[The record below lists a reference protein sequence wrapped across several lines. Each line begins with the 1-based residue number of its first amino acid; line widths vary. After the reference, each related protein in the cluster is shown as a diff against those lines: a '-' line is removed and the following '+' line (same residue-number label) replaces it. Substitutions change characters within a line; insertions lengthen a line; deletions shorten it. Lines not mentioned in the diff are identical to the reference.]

1 MTAPDL
7 FNKASLYLPD
17 KFLKYFNI
25 LQIGTI
31 IATVK
36 MVRKF
41 GEFGEMEAYGFS
53 ANRKSKK
60 LGFHYYKDAGHFDDP
75 SLDYWL
81 PKLQAAGTS
90 WLIVY
95 APENGEIPE
104 NFIIRLREVRIEPIV
119 VLNYA
124 ISSPP
129 TMQIFQQ
136 RMAYYHSI
144 GIHMVQFFNRPNM
157 RSSWNAEEWI
167 KPGIVTRFVRRFAD
181 YASVCIRERVI
192 PLFPLLEPGGDY
204 WDLAFLR
211 SSIKQIRKE
220 FSETLL
226 ANLVF
231 SASAGLNKHPLSWNE
246 AGPAGY
252 PPAAPYSEGMV
263 DHRGFY
269 LFQWYEEIL
278 RKEIGKNVPLLL
290 MNAGMWDASAGIF
303 DVVTKDS
310 RQQFLNILNL
320 LQDMTVKNEGKI
332 PSYVLSCCMYKL
344 PSTESL
350 SASVP
355 VEPDGSDI
363 LFGMNTKTVSEKVSV
378 SEKIKNILHK
388 LSLSELISLIKKVGT
403 NIATKLQCAG
413 RYVFQGGSLKE
424 YFLLPEVSS
433 LFTEEQMN
441 TIRQYIKI
449 HKCASGNDLNEALA
463 SKNVIM
469 IDDQALYP
477 AYMLRQLQDR
487 GCAVHTVSLQIQG
500 D

>member
-1 MTAPDL
+1 
-7 FNKASLYLPD
+7 
-17 KFLKYFNI
+17 
-25 LQIGTI
+25 
-31 IATVK
+31 
-36 MVRKF
+36 
-41 GEFGEMEAYGFS
+41 MEAYGFS

-90 WLIVY
+90 WLVIY
-95 APENGEIPE
+95 APDNSEIPE
-104 NFIIRLREVRIEPIV
+104 NFIIRLREVRIEPII

-124 ISSPP
+124 ISEPPSP
-129 TMQIFQQ
+129 QIFQQ

-157 RSSWNAEEWI
+157 RSSWSAEDWV
-167 KPGIVTRFVRRFAD
+167 KPGLVTRFIRKFAD
-181 YASVCIRERVI
+181 YATICVREKVI

-220 FSETLL
+220 FSESLL
-226 ANLVF
+226 SNMVF
-231 SASAGLNKHPLSWNE
+231 SASACLNKNLLSWNE
-246 AGPAGY
+246 AGPSGY
-252 PPAAPYSEGMV
+252 PPAAPYAEGVV

-278 RKEIGKNVPLLL
+278 SKEIGKNVPLLL
-290 MNAGMWDASAGIF
+290 MDAGLWDAKAGIF
-303 DVVTKDS
+303 DVVTRESK
-310 RQQFLNILNL
+310 QQYLNILNL
-320 LQDMTVKNEGKI
+320 LQDVTLRSSGKI
-332 PSYVLSCCMYKL
+332 PSYVLSCCVYKL
-344 PSTESL
+344 PTTESL
-350 SASVP
+350 SAAVP
-355 VEPDGSDI
+355 SGSEAADGLYAFRAKNPEDDI
-363 LFGMNTKTVSEKVSV
+363 SFPEKV
-378 SEKIKNILHK
+378 NRFFRK
-388 LSLSELISLIKKVGT
+388 LSISNLLQMIKKVGT
-403 NIATKLQCAG
+403 NIATNVQYAG

-433 LFTEEQMN
+433 LFTEDQMN

-449 HKCASGNDLNEALA
+449 HKCTSGNDLNEALA

-487 GCAVHTVSLQIQG
+487 GCDVHTVSLQTQG

>member
-1 MTAPDL
+1 
-7 FNKASLYLPD
+7 
-17 KFLKYFNI
+17 
-25 LQIGTI
+25 
-31 IATVK
+31 
-36 MVRKF
+36 
-41 GEFGEMEAYGFS
+41 MEAYGFS

-90 WLIVY
+90 WLVIY
-95 APENGEIPE
+95 APDNSEIPE
-104 NFIIRLREVRIEPIV
+104 NFIVRLREVRIEPII

-124 ISSPP
+124 ISDPP
-129 TMQIFQQ
+129 SVQIFQQ

-157 RSSWNAEEWI
+157 RSSWSAEDWV
-167 KPGIVTRFVRRFAD
+167 KPGLVTRFIRKYAD
-181 YASVCIRERVI
+181 YATICVREKVI

-211 SSIKQIRKE
+211 SSVKQIRKE
-220 FSETLL
+220 FSESLL
-226 ANLVF
+226 SNLVF
-231 SASAGLNKHPLSWNE
+231 SASACLNKNPLSWNE
-246 AGPAGY
+246 AGPSGY
-252 PPAAPYSEGMV
+252 PPASPYAEGVV

-269 LFQWYEEIL
+269 LFQWYEDIL
-278 RKEIGKNVPLLL
+278 SKEIGKNVPLLL
-290 MNAGMWDASAGIF
+290 MDAGLWDSKAGIF
-303 DVVTKDS
+303 DVVTRESK
-310 RQQFLNILNL
+310 QQYLNILNL
-320 LQDMTVKNEGKI
+320 LQDVTLKNGGKI
-332 PSYVLSCCMYKL
+332 PSYVLSCCVYKL
-344 PSTESL
+344 PTTESL
-350 SASVP
+350 SAAAP
-355 VEPDGSDI
+355 AGTDAADG
-363 LFGMNTKTVSEKVSV
+363 LYAFGSKNAEEGISFPEKVSRFFR
-378 SEKIKNILHK
+378 K
-388 LSLSELISLIKKVGT
+388 LSISNLHQLIKKVGT
-403 NIATKLQCAG
+403 NIATNIQYAG

-433 LFTEEQMN
+433 LFTEDQMN

-487 GCAVHTVSLQIQG
+487 GCDVHTVSLQTQG

>member
-1 MTAPDL
+1 
-7 FNKASLYLPD
+7 
-17 KFLKYFNI
+17 
-25 LQIGTI
+25 
-31 IATVK
+31 
-36 MVRKF
+36 
-41 GEFGEMEAYGFS
+41 MEAYGFS

-90 WLIVY
+90 WLVVY

-104 NFIIRLREVRIEPIV
+104 NFIMRLRDVRIEPVV
-119 VLNYA
+119 VLNYS
-124 ISSPP
+124 ISEPP
-129 TMQIFQQ
+129 SQQIFRQ

-157 RSSWNAEEWI
+157 KSSWNAEDWV
-167 KPGIVTRFVRRFAD
+167 KPGLVTRFIRRYAD
-181 YASVCIRERVI
+181 YAAACVQEKVI

-211 SSIKQIRKE
+211 SSVKQMRKE
-220 FSETLL
+220 YSD
-226 ANLVF
+226 AVISNLVF
-231 SASAGLNKHPLSWNE
+231 SASGCLYRHAIEWNE
-246 AGPAGY
+246 AGPAGC
-252 PPAAPYSEGMV
+252 PPAVPYAESQV

-269 LFQWYEEIL
+269 LFQWYQDIL
-278 RKEIGKNVPLLL
+278 KKELGKSVPLLM
-290 MNAGMWDASAGIF
+290 MNAGMWDGSAGIF
-303 DVVTKDS
+303 DVVTRDS
-310 RQQFLNILNL
+310 KQQYLNILNL
-320 LQDMTVKNEGKI
+320 LQDVTQKSDSKI
-332 PSYVLSCCMYKL
+332 PPYILSCCVYKL

-355 VEPDGSDI
+355 VGKNAADSVFSADI
-363 LFGMNTKTVSEKVSV
+363 SINTDVKVSFSEKFLHFLRS
-378 SEKIKNILHK
+378 INLKNFF
-388 LSLSELISLIKKVGT
+388 EFIKKVGT
-403 NIATKLQCAG
+403 KLASSIYNAA
-413 RYVFQGGSLKE
+413 RFLMRGGSLKE
-424 YFLLPEVSS
+424 YFLLPEVNS

-477 AYMLRQLQDR
+477 AYMLRQLRDR
-487 GCAVHTVSLQIQG
+487 NCAVHTVSLQIQG

>member
-1 MTAPDL
+1 
-7 FNKASLYLPD
+7 
-17 KFLKYFNI
+17 
-25 LQIGTI
+25 
-31 IATVK
+31 
-36 MVRKF
+36 
-41 GEFGEMEAYGFS
+41 MEAYGFS

-90 WLIVY
+90 WLVIY
-95 APENGEIPE
+95 APDNGEIPE
-104 NFIIRLREVRIEPIV
+104 NFITRLREVRIEPIV

-124 ISSPP
+124 ISEPP
-129 TMQIFQQ
+129 STQIFQQ
-136 RMAYYHSI
+136 RMAYFHSV

-157 RSSWNAEEWI
+157 RSSWNAEDWV
-167 KPGIVTRFVRRFAD
+167 KPGLVTRFIRRFAD
-181 YASVCIRERVI
+181 YATICVREKVI

-211 SSIKQIRKE
+211 SSVKLIKKE
-220 FSETLL
+220 FSESLL
-226 ANLVF
+226 SNLVF
-231 SASAGLNKHPLSWNE
+231 SASGCLNKNPLSWNE

-252 PPAAPYSEGMV
+252 PPAAPYAEGVV

-290 MNAGMWDASAGIF
+290 MDAGLWDASAGIF
-303 DVVTKDS
+303 DVVTRESK
-310 RQQFLNILNL
+310 QQYLNILNL
-320 LQDMTVKNEGKI
+320 LQDVTLRTDGKI
-332 PSYVLSCCMYKL
+332 PSYVLSCCVYKL
-344 PSTESL
+344 PTTESL
-350 SASVP
+350 SAAAPAPSGSTENIFTLNAKNLTEELSFAEKTKRALRKLNP
-355 VEPDGSDI
+355 VNLIGS
-363 LFGMNTKTVSEKVSV
+363 
-378 SEKIKNILHK
+378 
-388 LSLSELISLIKKVGT
+388 IKKVGT
-403 NIATKLQCAG
+403 NIATNIQYAG

-433 LFTEEQMN
+433 LFTEDQMN

-487 GCAVHTVSLQIQG
+487 GCAVHTVSLQNQG